1 MSALG
6 GCAAADTTGA
16 WDIRWGQAE
25 RYGELSAGFAGFW
38 LGCPGTPRNLLSR
51 IKKAPCSVASTQLLS
66 IRAKPWRRQSLTHSR
81 AGAMAPW
88 RCDGQVI
95 PAQEREGPEKGVSVV
110 SGCLS
115 SFTEGG
121 TKQQEKL
128 R

>member
-16 WDIRWGQAE
+16 WDIRWLRGTGSYQ
-25 RYGELSAGFAGFW
+25 LDLKGFW

-51 IKKAPCSVASTQLLS
+51 IKKAPGSVASTQLLS

-128 R
+128 W